1 MTVSIVM
8 ITYNHTLY
16 IKQAIESVLMQK
28 TSFYFE
34 LIVSNDCSS
43 DTTDEIIS
51 DVIKTNEN
59 GYKIKYFSHQKN
71 LGMMPNFIFSLAQ
84 CKGKYI
90 ALCEGDDYWTDPL
103 KLQKQVDFLEKNTD
117 FSICFHNVFIQNN
130 EILKKDNLKKR
141 IPSVTTIYDLAKNN
155 YIHTP
160 SVVYRRGLIPVFPD
174 YFKESPI
181 GDYLLHLLNAKY
193 GKIKYID
200 EIMAVY
206 RIHDSSYWSSKENED
221 QDIIL
226 INFMNNIKEYFD
238 TETQNIF
245 EKQIIKLQYKK
256 LTLLQKIKSK
266 IFNDLFNSLLL

>member
-1 MTVSIVM
+1 M
-8 ITYNHTLY
+8 
-16 IKQAIESVLMQK
+16 
-28 TSFYFE
+28 
-34 LIVSNDCSS
+34 
-43 DTTDEIIS
+43 
-51 DVIKTNEN
+51 
-59 GYKIKYFSHQKN
+59 
-71 LGMMPNFIFSLAQ
+71 
-84 CKGKYI
+84 
-90 ALCEGDDYWTDPL
+90 
-103 KLQKQVDFLEKNTD
+103 
-117 FSICFHNVFIQNN
+117 
-130 EILKKDNLKKR
+130 
-141 IPSVTTIYDLAKNN
+141 
-155 YIHTP
+155 
-160 SVVYRRGLIPVFPD
+160 IPVFPD